1 MATIVTSFF
10 GKYDV
15 TVNIAV
21 PTSTIQVFTE
31 TVDDSFNDDLLQ
43 ENRQEFRVLP
53 REIIKFIEESIQAAQ
68 KNAGV
73 IDIELD
79 LDLGEFQRWD
89 DQLDKIFQNHRKQ
102 ERWILSRDI
111 NTTGASPVRELRLSR
126 RLTPITLTFPLA

>member
-1 MATIVTSFF
+1 MATVVTSFF

-21 PTSTIQVFTE
+21 PVSTIEVFTE
-31 TVDDSFNDDLLQ
+31 TVDDSFNDDTLQ

-53 REIIKFIEESIQAAQ
+53 REIIKFIEEKIDAAQ

-73 IDIELD
+73 NEIQMDVD
-79 LDLGEFQRWD
+79 LTEFRRWD

-102 ERWILSRDI
+102 ERWILSRNI
-111 NTTGASPVRELRLSR
+111 NPSTNTRELRLNR
-126 RLTPITLTFPLA
+126 RLTPITLTFPLN